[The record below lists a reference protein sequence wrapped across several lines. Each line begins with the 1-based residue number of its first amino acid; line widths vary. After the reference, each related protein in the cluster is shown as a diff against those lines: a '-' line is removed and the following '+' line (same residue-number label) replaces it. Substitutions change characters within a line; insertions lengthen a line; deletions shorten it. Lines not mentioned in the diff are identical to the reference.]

1 MRGILIYAIY
11 TFGEILSTALVV
23 RAIMSWFTQPN
34 NYSTLGKIYLA
45 LIRFTEPIVAPCRNF
60 MSRFNTGM
68 IDFALLIA
76 LLLIQ
81 FRTNILVRLI
91 YLIL

>member
-45 LIRFTEPIVAPCRNF
+45 LIRFTEPIVAP
-60 MSRFNTGM
+60 
-68 IDFALLIA
+68 
-76 LLLIQ
+76 
-81 FRTNILVRLI
+81 
-91 YLIL
+91 

>member
-45 LIRFTEPIVAPCRNF
+45 LIRFTEPIVAPCRQF
-60 MSRFNTGM
+60 YEQIQHRHDRFFTVDRSCCSFSSER
-68 IDFALLIA
+68 IFWLD
-76 LLLIQ
+76 
-81 FRTNILVRLI
+81 
-91 YLIL
+91 

>member
-34 NYSTLGKIYLA
+34 NYSTLYLA

-68 IDFALLIA
+68 IDFSLLIA

-81 FRTNILVRLI
+81 FGTNILVRLI

>member
-45 LIRFTEPIVAPCRNF
+45 LIRFTDPIVAPCLNF

-68 IDFALLIA
+68 IDFSLLIA

-81 FRTNILVRLI
+81 FGTNILVRLI